1 MTTIAVFCFDTP
13 GGAKEMLALVEEL
26 LARESLWLKDAAIV
40 LWPEGKEK
48 PNIEYLDEL
57 SNGEGLG
64 TAFWGLLLSRIFII
78 PSFGVAVGAALG
90 SLSGKFSDYGIS
102 ISFMNDIADNVTQGT
117 SALILMVDGAEIY
130 GVIQTAKQKELSFEI
145 ITTIL
150 SSEEEQQL
158 QHDFKD

>member
-1 MTTIAVFCFDTP
+1 MTTIAVYCFDTP
-13 GGAKEMLALVEEL
+13 ISAAELLALVEGLVTEKSI
-26 LARESLWLKDAAIV
+26 RLKDAAIV

-102 ISFMNDIADNVTQGT
+102 PGFMNNIADKVTQGT
-117 SALILMVDGAEIY
+117 SALFLMAGEKEIY
-130 GVIQTAKQKELSFEI
+130 EVIQTAKQIEMRFEI
-145 ITTIL
+145 ITTSL
-150 SSEEEQQL
+150 SSEEERL
-158 QHDFKD
+158 LRHDFKD